1 MVIAIGATTAKTL
14 DDCVSEIQSIADAA
28 HQVRE
33 EIIILLH
40 GGPIAEPEDAE
51 YVLSRTKGTS
61 GFYGASSME
70 RLPVEIALRD
80 VTRKFKSVSL
90 IRANVS

>member
-1 MVIAIGATTAKTL
+1 M
-14 DDCVSEIQSIADAA
+14 SEIQHIADAA

-33 EIIILLH
+33 DVIILVH

-51 YVLSRTKGTS
+51 YVLNRTKGVS

-80 VTRKFKSVSL
+80 VARKFKSVRL
-90 IRANVS
+90 GGETV